1 MNETIKLLLICLAA
15 LIASLAVV
23 ILVFVSVIHIK
34 SAAARRKVEGYG
46 RPSEKKIDS
55 LLKKAFGENAV
66 LCGIYLPYIKL
77 NYDKQAEIDHIV
89 ILRSGIYVIEVK
101 SHNGRI
107 INPNEHDWLQIYND
121 KKLKFYNPLRQNN
134 THVRIINDIL
144 KSEGQ
149 YNVPLYNI
157 VVFTSNKVGFTNS
170 YENLIK
176 TDQLVTYI
184 RRHGKKNALS
194 TAQTARIRAIIKRHA
209 IRDPRVM
216 RRHKNEMRKYK
227 L

>member
-1 MNETIKLLLICLAA
+1 MNESIKLLLICLAA
-15 LIASLAVV
+15 LAVSLAVV
-23 ILVFVSVIHIK
+23 IFVFVAIIHIRTT
-34 SAAARRKVEGYG
+34 AARRKIEDYG

-66 LCGIYLPYIKL
+66 LTGIYLPYIKL

-89 ILRSGIYVIEVK
+89 VLRSGVYVIEVK

-107 INPNEHDWLQIYND
+107 YNPNEHDWLQTYND
-121 KKLKFYNPLRQNN
+121 KKLRFYNPLRQNN

-157 VVFTSNKVGFTNS
+157 VVFTSNKVSFTHK
-170 YENLIK
+170 YDNLIK
-176 TDQLVTYI
+176 TNELIDYI
-184 RRHGKKNALS
+184 RKNGKKNALS
-194 TAQTARIRAIIKRHA
+194 TKQTARIRSIIKLHA
-209 IRDPRVM
+209 IRDPKIM

-227 L
+227 M

>member
-1 MNETIKLLLICLAA
+1 M
-15 LIASLAVV
+15 
-23 ILVFVSVIHIK
+23 
-34 SAAARRKVEGYG
+34 
-46 RPSEKKIDS
+46 
-55 LLKKAFGENAV
+55 
-66 LCGIYLPYIKL
+66 
-77 NYDKQAEIDHIV
+77 
-89 ILRSGIYVIEVK
+89 
-101 SHNGRI
+101 
-107 INPNEHDWLQIYND
+107 NPNEHDWLQIYND

-157 VVFTSNKVGFTNS
+157 VVFTSNKVSFTNS

-176 TDQLVTYI
+176 TSQLVTYI